1 MADGGH
7 EGAQDLEVFVGAD
20 GDEMGVGGAQP
31 LFELGQTLHHGDVVV
46 AVDGVITV
54 HPLEVFAGVLL
65 PRLCACWNVYISD
78 ACCWWRAFLA
88 IRLHADWLNGLLGI
102 GV

>member
-1 MADGGH
+1 MRVESTSLSKMAISSCLCHISRVLGEWLTGAI
-7 EGAQDLEVFVGAD
+7 GAQDLEVFVQAD

-31 LFELGQTLHHGDVVV
+31 LFEVGQTLHHGDVVV

-78 ACCWWRAFLA
+78 A
-88 IRLHADWLNGLLGI
+88 
-102 GV
+102 